1 MEMNNDIKSQL
12 INAVPIYVKGIG
24 NVFPLKM
31 NEIALCIE
39 SNYNTVIGLF
49 TRTLDDLDLEE
60 EQKKQDISYF
70 DFVIFSCLKDE
81 FLTMKVENILSRILR
96 EEVSLEKENLCF
108 FIGDKRKEVDADKVK
123 LIDKDTF
130 DDFSDVL
137 RFQNCIEKTKPK
149 EKKKKLN
156 PKLEKLKKQREKGR
170 KLLQEAKG
178 EDFSMADIHSTLGIF
193 YKDLE
198 KVSRMTIYQ
207 VNDQYNKFMRKEK
220 YENQYSTYLAGA
232 DPKKLDLN
240 THWSAKQKIQ
250 SMDDVPPPN

>member
-12 INAVPIYVKGIG
+12 INGVPIYVKGIG

-31 NEIALCIE
+31 QEISLCIE
-39 SNYNTVIGLF
+39 SYYNIVIGLF
-49 TRTLDDLDLEE
+49 TRTLDDLDLDE
-60 EQKKQDISYF
+60 EQNKNDLSYF
-70 DFVIFSCLKDE
+70 DFVTFSCLKDE
-81 FLTMKVENILSRILR
+81 FLTMKVESILSRILKD
-96 EEVSLEKENLCF
+96 EVSFEKENLCF

-130 DDFSDVL
+130 NDFSDVL

-149 EKKKKLN
+149 VKKKKLN
-156 PKLEKLKKQREKGR
+156 PKLEKLRKKRESGR

-178 EDFSMADIHSTLGIF
+178 EDFSMADIQSTLGI
-193 YKDLE
+193 YYRDLE
-198 KVSRMTIYQ
+198 KVGRMTVYQ

-240 THWSAKQKIQ
+240 THWSANQKTQ